1 MSQINPTESNP
12 ILDFALNYEYP
23 PYKDQEGTDKVVAF
37 GDASHK
43 CPIYVEQ
50 RPPCNDACPAGNDIR
65 AWLTTVQQ
73 IEAKKL
79 SKEEAYKQ
87 LWKEVSKTQP
97 LPAVCGR
104 VCPNPCEG
112 SCNRN
117 EKEGSV
123 SINAYERWI
132 GDYAIQNGFDHE
144 KLTDE
149 IRPEKIAVVGSGP
162 AGLSC
167 AFQLARRGYKVT
179 VFEAFKETG
188 GMLRY
193 GIPPYRLPRNIIDA
207 EVAAIERMGVEIRCN
222 TVIGKDISLDEL
234 KEKYDAVYLA
244 IGAHKGIRLGL
255 EGEDSPNVMTGAE
268 FLNRVHSGEKV
279 DVGDQVVVIGGGDT
293 AIDAARVSLRLGAD
307 KVTILYRRT
316 RNEMPAIDPEIEEA
330 LEENVDIQFLTAPIG
345 IVSENGRAVAVR
357 CQRMELGE
365 PDKSGRR
372 RPVAI
377 EGSEFEVPCTI
388 LIPSIS
394 QEPEWLDAERYI
406 SGRDWLKPKKDW
418 SLEDGVFAGGDA
430 VNLGLVCGAIGDGRK
445 AAESIHA
452 KFTGEFP
459 PLEEKKVIKA
469 KEMLLE
475 FYDDAERSERGHL
488 APEVRVKDG
497 LETEIDQGIT
507 EEQFI
512 REAHRCMSCGLC
524 FDCRQCVSFCP
535 HETIQRF
542 KNNPVGEVMY
552 TKYSECEGCHLCH
565 LICPCGYIQMG
576 GADGL

>member
-23 PYKDQEGTDKVVAF
+23 PYKDQTGTDKVVAF

-73 IEAKKL
+73 IESKKL

-97 LPAVCGR
+97 LPATCGR

-112 SCNRN
+112 GCNRN

-132 GDYAIQNGFDHE
+132 GDYAIENGFDHE

-149 IRPEKIAVVGSGP
+149 VRPEKIAVVGSGP

-167 AFQLARRGYKVT
+167 AFQLARRGYQVT
-179 VFEAFKETG
+179 IFEAFKETG

-193 GIPPYRLPRNIIDA
+193 GIPPYRLPRNVIDA
-207 EVAAIERMGVEIRCN
+207 EVGAIERMGVEIKCN
-222 TVIGKDISLDEL
+222 TVVGKDISLDEL
-234 KEKYDAVYLA
+234 KEKYDAVYLG
-244 IGAHKGIRLGL
+244 IGAHKGIRLGMD
-255 EGEDSPNVMTGAE
+255 GEDAENVFTGAE
-268 FLNRVHSGEKV
+268 FLNRVHSGEEV
-279 DVGDQVVVIGGGDT
+279 DIGDQVVVVGGGDT
-293 AIDAARVSLRLGAD
+293 AIDAARVSLRLGAE

-330 LEENVDIQFLTAPIG
+330 LEENVDIQFLTAPVG
-345 IVSENGRAVAVR
+345 IVTENGRAVAVK

-377 EGSEFEVPCTI
+377 EGSEFDVPCTA

-459 PLEEKKVIKA
+459 PIEEKKVIKA
-469 KEMLLE
+469 KDMHLE
-475 FYDDAERSERGHL
+475 YYEDAERSERGHL

-512 REAHRCMSCGLC
+512 KEAHRCMSCGLC

-535 HETIQRF
+535 HGTIKRY
-542 KNNPVGEVMY
+542 KDNPVGEVMY
-552 TKYSECEGCHLCH
+552 TKYSECEGCHLCQ

>member
-23 PYKDQEGTDKVVAF
+23 PYKDQTGTDKVVAF

-73 IEAKKL
+73 IESKKL

-97 LPAVCGR
+97 LPATCGR

-112 SCNRN
+112 GCNRN

-132 GDYAIQNGFDHE
+132 GDYAIENGFDHE

-149 IRPEKIAVVGSGP
+149 VRPEKIAVVGSGP

-167 AFQLARRGYKVT
+167 AFQLARRGYQVT
-179 VFEAFKETG
+179 IFEAFKETG

-193 GIPPYRLPRNIIDA
+193 GIPPYRLPRNVIDA
-207 EVAAIERMGVEIRCN
+207 EVGAIERMGVEIKCN
-222 TVIGKDISLDEL
+222 TVVGKDISLDEL
-234 KEKYDAVYLA
+234 KEKYDAVYLG
-244 IGAHKGIRLGL
+244 IGAHKGIRLGMD
-255 EGEDSPNVMTGAE
+255 GEDAENVFTGAE
-268 FLNRVHSGEKV
+268 FLNRVHSGEEV
-279 DVGDQVVVIGGGDT
+279 DIGDQVVVVGGGDT
-293 AIDAARVSLRLGAD
+293 AIDAARVSLRLGAE

-345 IVSENGRAVAVR
+345 IVTENGRAVAVK

-377 EGSEFEVPCTI
+377 EGSEFDVPCTA

-459 PLEEKKVIKA
+459 PIEEKKVIKS
-469 KEMLLE
+469 KDMHLE
-475 FYDDAERSERGHL
+475 YYEDAERSERGHL

-512 REAHRCMSCGLC
+512 KEAHRCMSCGLC

-535 HETIQRF
+535 HGTIKRY
-542 KNNPVGEVMY
+542 KDNPVGEVMY
-552 TKYSECEGCHLCH
+552 TKYSECEGCHLCQ

>member
-23 PYKDQEGTDKVVAF
+23 PYKDQTGTDKVVAF

-65 AWLTTVQQ
+65 TWLTTVQQ
-73 IEAKKL
+73 IESKKL

-97 LPAVCGR
+97 LPATCGR

-112 SCNRN
+112 GCNRN

-132 GDYAIQNGFDHE
+132 GDFAIENGFDHE

-149 IRPEKIAVVGSGP
+149 VRPEKIAVVGSGP

-167 AFQLARRGYKVT
+167 AFQLARRGYQVT
-179 VFEAFKETG
+179 IFEAFKETG

-193 GIPPYRLPRNIIDA
+193 GIPPYRLPRNVIDA
-207 EVAAIERMGVEIRCN
+207 EVAAIERMGVEIKCS
-222 TVIGKDISLDEL
+222 TVVGKDISLDEL
-234 KEKYDAVYLA
+234 KAKYDAVYLG
-244 IGAHKGIRLGL
+244 IGAHKGIKLGMD
-255 EGEDSPNVMTGAE
+255 GEDAENVFTGAE

-279 DVGDQVVVIGGGDT
+279 EIGDQVVVVGGGDT
-293 AIDAARVSLRLGAD
+293 AIDAARVSLRLGAE

-345 IVSENGRAVAVR
+345 IVTENGRAVAVK

-377 EGSEFEVPCTI
+377 EGSEFDVPCTA

-394 QEPEWLDAERYI
+394 QEPQWLDAERYI

-459 PLEEKKVIKA
+459 PIEEKKVIKA
-469 KEMLLE
+469 KDMSLE
-475 FYDDAERSERGHL
+475 YYEDAERSERGHL
-488 APEVRVKDG
+488 APEVRVEDG

-512 REAHRCMSCGLC
+512 KEAHRCMSCGLC

-535 HETIQRF
+535 HGTIKRF
-542 KNNPVGEVMY
+542 KDNPVGEVMY
-552 TKYSECEGCHLCH
+552 TKYSECEGCHLCQ

>member
-23 PYKDQEGTDKVVAF
+23 PYKDQTGTDKVVAF

-65 AWLTTVQQ
+65 TWLTTVQQ
-73 IEAKKL
+73 IESKKL

-97 LPAVCGR
+97 LPATCGR

-112 SCNRN
+112 GCNRN

-132 GDYAIQNGFDHE
+132 GDFAIENGFDHE

-149 IRPEKIAVVGSGP
+149 VRPEKIAVVGSGP

-167 AFQLARRGYKVT
+167 AFQLARRGYQVT
-179 VFEAFKETG
+179 IFEAFKETG

-193 GIPPYRLPRNIIDA
+193 GIPPYRLPRNVIDA
-207 EVAAIERMGVEIRCN
+207 EVAAIERMGVEIKCS
-222 TVIGKDISLDEL
+222 TVVGKDISLDEL
-234 KEKYDAVYLA
+234 KAKYDAVYLG
-244 IGAHKGIRLGL
+244 IGAHKGIKLGMD
-255 EGEDSPNVMTGAE
+255 GEDAENVFTGAE

-279 DVGDQVVVIGGGDT
+279 EIGDQVVVVGGGDT
-293 AIDAARVSLRLGAD
+293 AIDAARVSLRLGAE

-345 IVSENGRAVAVR
+345 IVTENGRAVAVK

-377 EGSEFEVPCTI
+377 EGSEFDVPCTA

-394 QEPEWLDAERYI
+394 QEPQWLDAERYI

-459 PLEEKKVIKA
+459 PIEEKKVIKA
-469 KEMLLE
+469 KDMSLE
-475 FYDDAERSERGHL
+475 YYEDAERSERGHL

-512 REAHRCMSCGLC
+512 KEAHRCMSCGLC

-535 HETIQRF
+535 HGTIKRF
-542 KNNPVGEVMY
+542 KDNPVGEVMY
-552 TKYSECEGCHLCH
+552 TKYSECEGCHLCQ